1 MGVWG
6 LLQKF
11 AVAFFEW
18 LPFIML
24 FLAAGLFNL
33 VKGYRRE
40 FDSVAEQAL
49 AMHKYARFT
58 INEAKTVHDDTKTV
72 HDDTKTLHDAIEK
85 KVNEYHDLNAELAR
99 YGDRYKEAL
108 DESEVIFKEA
118 LDESE
123 VKFKELLEKSRAA
136 FFKAMD
142 KYKEELLEIAKIPH
156 KPEDDNKH
164 E

>member
-33 VKGYRRE
+33 VKGYRK
-40 FDSVAEQAL
+40 DLSMIAEQAL

-58 INEAKTVHDDTKTV
+58 INEAKTV

-108 DESEVIFKEA
+108 DESEVKFKEA

-136 FFKAMD
+136 FFEAMD
-142 KYKEELLEIAKIPH
+142 KYKEASLETAKIAL